1 MQETGLVSG
10 MLRRSA
16 SVSENLILR
25 NILLATD
32 FSEFSTRALGYAL
45 GIASRLKARL
55 HLFHCIDPRPYSF
68 ADPGEVETARND
80 ARRELERLAADLGRQ
95 YRASN
100 VELNV
105 VVKAG
110 NLPGI
115 LSRAIE
121 DLGLDLIVIGTHGR
135 SGWRKLALG
144 SVAETIIRQAACPV
158 LSVGPYSHRTR
169 IQEFGPANIELAYES
184 LHPSQL
190 AQSYALSLA
199 RKYGARLTEVDVLD
213 DHAGR
218 VTANVSQ
225 SEWFEPEKKD
235 SILETLPSGSLHR
248 STQTGSES
256 DFVLDVAGQ
265 TSSDLI
271 VLAVPS
277 THRFTDQFRSTN
289 AYRVIS
295 DAECPV
301 LTVHAGTERGA
312 QA

>member
-1 MQETGLVSG
+1 MVSG

-16 SVSENLILR
+16 SVPENLILR

-55 HLFHCIDPRPYSF
+55 HLFHCIDPGPYSF
-68 ADPGEVETARND
+68 ADPGEVETARDD
-80 ARRELERLAADLGRQ
+80 ARRELERLAAALGRQ
-95 YRASN
+95 YRESN
-100 VELNV
+100 VDLNV

-144 SVAETIIRQAACPV
+144 SVAETIVRQAACPV
-158 LSVGPYSHRTR
+158 LGVGPYSHRTR
-169 IQEFGPANIELAYES
+169 IQEFGPENIELAYES
-184 LHPSQL
+184 LQPSQL

-213 DHAGR
+213 DQAGR

-225 SEWFEPEKKD
+225 FEWFEPEKKH

-256 DFVLDVAGQ
+256 DFILDVAGQ
-265 TSSDLI
+265 TSADLI

-277 THRFTDQFRSTN
+277 THRFTDRFRSTN
-289 AYRVIS
+289 AYRVIR